1 MKQESNIY
9 EIAREAGVSIATVSR
24 VINHSSAV
32 SEKSRKRVAEAIQK
46 LNYVPSGTA
55 RSLSTST
62 STDIGVV
69 IPDINNPFF
78 SLLLEGIT
86 RAADEEGYHIFLFN
100 TGEQKEREH
109 QILHSIREHRL
120 RGIIVTPVSETDG
133 ETIEQLSSFEDRGIP
148 VVLLDRELRS
158 ERFDRVV
165 SADAQGAFRA
175 VSQLIAVGHRRI
187 AIITGPEDSRPGRE
201 RLLGYRNALAAH
213 SIAEEPELI
222 RQGDFM
228 VNEAYA
234 QTRRLCALSAPPT
247 AIFAS
252 NNMTTYGCLRAFN
265 ELGLVTG
272 RDIALIG
279 FDDIDALSWLNYPV
293 SVVNRDVP
301 AMGEEAMRLLLSRFR
316 EESTGPSGQRRFLPT
331 ELILRGSELC
341 AGVAPSG
348 NGAQDV
354 L

>member
-9 EIAREAGVSIATVSR
+9 QIAKEAGVSIATVSR
-24 VINHSSAV
+24 VINNSTAV
-32 SEKSRKRVAEAIQK
+32 SEKSRKRVTEAIEK

-62 STDIGVV
+62 STAIGVV

-109 QILHSIREHRL
+109 QILQSIREHRL
-120 RGIIVTPVSETDG
+120 RGIIVTPVSETD
-133 ETIEQLSSFEDRGIP
+133 EDTIERLRSFEDRGIP
-148 VVLLDRELRS
+148 VVLLDRELKS
-158 ERFDRVV
+158 DFFDRVV
-165 SADAQGAFRA
+165 SDDEHGSFLA
-175 VSQLIAVGHRRI
+175 VAQLIQVGHRQI

-201 RLLGYRNALAAH
+201 RLLGYCNALEQAN
-213 SIAEEPELI
+213 IPVRPELI
-222 RQGDFM
+222 RRGNFM
-228 VNEAYA
+228 VNQAYEE
-234 QTRRLCALSAPPT
+234 TKHLFSLSSPPT
-247 AIFAS
+247 AVFTS

-272 RDIALIG
+272 RDVALIG

-316 EESTGPSGQRRFLPT
+316 DGGQSCQGQRLSLPT

-341 AGVAPSG
+341 S
-348 NGAQDV
+348 V
-354 L
+354 LKHT

>member
-24 VINHSSAV
+24 VINNSSSV
-32 SEKSRKRVAEAIQK
+32 SEKSRKRVADAIK
-46 LNYVPSGTA
+46 KMNYVPSGTA

-62 STDIGVV
+62 STAIGVV

-78 SLLLEGIT
+78 TLLLEGIT

-100 TGEQKEREH
+100 TGEQREREH

-120 RGIIVTPVSETDG
+120 RGIIVTPVSESDS
-133 ETIEQLSSFEDRGIP
+133 ETVEHLSSFESRGIP
-148 VVLLDRELRS
+148 VVLLDRELNS
-158 ERFDRVV
+158 DQFDRVV
-165 SADAQGAFRA
+165 SADEQGAFLA
-175 VSQLIAVGHRRI
+175 VSRLIAEGHRRI

-201 RLLGYRNALAAH
+201 RYEGYRGALAANGLP
-213 SIAEEPELI
+213 EQPELV
-222 RQGDFM
+222 RRGDFR
-228 VNEAYA
+228 VNRAYD
-234 QTRRLCALSAPPT
+234 QTKLLCALPEPPT

-265 ELGLVTG
+265 ELGLRTG
-272 RDIALIG
+272 TDISLIG
-279 FDDIDALSWLNYPV
+279 FDDIDALSWFNYPI

-316 EESTGPSGQRRFLPT
+316 EEDEGPSGCRLTMPT
-331 ELILRGSELC
+331 ELILRGSERC
-341 AGVAPSG
+341 AF
-348 NGAQDV
+348 GAEKEE
-354 L
+354 

>member
-32 SEKSRKRVAEAIQK
+32 SEKSRKRVAEAIEK
-46 LNYVPSGTA
+46 LNYVPNGTA

-62 STDIGVV
+62 STAIGVV

-120 RGIIVTPVSETDG
+120 RGIIVTPVSETDT
-133 ETIEQLSSFEDRGIP
+133 ETIGQLGSFEDRGIP
-148 VVLLDRELRS
+148 VVLLDRELKS

-165 SADAQGAFRA
+165 SADEQGAFRA
-175 VSQLIAVGHRRI
+175 VSQLISVGHRRI

-201 RLLGYRNALAAH
+201 RLLGYRRALAAH
-213 SIAEEPELI
+213 GIAQEQALI

-234 QTRRLCALSAPPT
+234 QTKRLCALEEPPT

-301 AMGEEAMRLLLSRFR
+301 AMGEEAMRLLLSRFG
-316 EESTGPSGQRRFLPT
+316 EKDPGPGGQRLSLPT

-341 AGVAPSG
+341 TRLAPS
-348 NGAQDV
+348 
-354 L
+354 